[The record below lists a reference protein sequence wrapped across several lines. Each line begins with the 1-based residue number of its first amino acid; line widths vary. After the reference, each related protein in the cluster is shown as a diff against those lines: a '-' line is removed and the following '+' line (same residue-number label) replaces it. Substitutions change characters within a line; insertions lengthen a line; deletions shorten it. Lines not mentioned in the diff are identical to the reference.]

1 MKKIKKTI
9 FIMMLIILLAMSMGG
24 MYYFSSQDG
33 STSSVQSNMVID
45 IIEEIRDK
53 VTLKNEELI
62 KIKDTIINNLRG
74 YNKSLVVRKAAHFGI
89 YATIG
94 GTMMIIIYLLSK
106 QIIFSACISF
116 TLTFLYAVFDEKRQL
131 GVTGRSGSLR
141 DVFIDSSGALL
152 AISILAF
159 IFMICKSIN
168 FILKKSRKGLK

>member
-1 MKKIKKTI
+1 MKNIKKYI
-9 FIMMLIILLAMSMGG
+9 FITILIVLLAMSMGG

-33 STSSVQSNMVID
+33 NTSSVQSNMAIEIID
-45 IIEEIRDK
+45 EIRDR
-53 VTLKNEELI
+53 VTLQNEKLI
-62 KIKDTIINNLRG
+62 KINEQIINKLRG
-74 YNKSLVVRKAAHFGI
+74 YGKDFLVRKAAHFGI

-131 GVTGRSGSLR
+131 SVDGRSGSLK

-159 IFMICKSIN
+159 IFMICKGVN
-168 FILKKSRKGLK
+168 FVLKKYRKNFR

>member
-1 MKKIKKTI
+1 MENIKKYT
-9 FIMMLIILLAMSMGG
+9 LIIILIMLLAMSMGG

-33 STSSVQSNMVID
+33 NTSSVHSNMAIEIID
-45 IIEEIRDK
+45 EIRDR
-53 VTLKNEELI
+53 VTLQNEKLI
-62 KIKDTIINNLRG
+62 KIKDVMINKLRCYG
-74 YNKSLVVRKAAHFGI
+74 KSFVVRKAAHFGI

-131 GVTGRSGSLR
+131 SVDGRSGSLK

-152 AISILAF
+152 AISTLAF
-159 IFMICKSIN
+159 IFMICKMIK
-168 FILKKSRKGLK
+168 FIFKKNRKDFR